1 MRPYALAALL
11 WLSSTGSMS
20 PAYAADAC
28 SIQSLR
34 FMEGVWQSEEGDT
47 RGEER
52 WSLTS
57 ANTLAG
63 SAWEAKGGAMAFA
76 EALSIVPQDGTIQMR
91 LRHFDGGLQHAW
103 EEKDSPM
110 IFQLARCDTSSAVFD
125 GTGDK
130 AGEHI
135 TYRRS
140 GDDLIFIGDFLRK
153 GKPFRLELRMRRA
166 VASTS

>member
-1 MRPYALAALL
+1 MRPHVLVTLSC
-11 WLSSTGSMS
+11 LSSTLSLS
-20 PAYAADAC
+20 PAHAADAC
-28 SIQSLR
+28 SMQSLR

-63 SAWEAKGGAMAFA
+63 SAWEAKGAVLGFA
-76 EALSIVPQDGTIQMR
+76 EALSILPQDGTIQMR

-125 GTGDK
+125 GTGEK

-140 GDDLIFIGDFLRK
+140 GDDLNFIGDFLRN
-153 GKPFRLELRMRRA
+153 GKPFRVELRMRRA
-166 VASTS
+166 AGSAS

>member
-1 MRPYALAALL
+1 MRPYALAAFLCL
-11 WLSSTGSMS
+11 STGSMNLVH
-20 PAYAADAC
+20 AADAC
-28 SIQSLR
+28 SIQALR

-52 WSLTS
+52 WSLTT

-63 SAWEAKGGAMAFA
+63 SAWESKGAALGFA
-76 EALSIVPQDGTIQMR
+76 EALSILPQDGTIQMR
-91 LRHFDGGLQHAW
+91 LRHFDGTLQHAW

-110 IFQLARCDTSSAVFD
+110 IFQLARCDASSAVFD

-140 GDDLIFIGDFLRK
+140 GDVLTFIGDFLRK
-153 GKPFRLELRMRRA
+153 GKPFRVELRMRRA
-166 VASTS
+166 AASSS